1 MSVSCP
7 LLILVTL
14 YAVSD
19 AVVFGGWG
27 EWGEW
32 SDCSVTCGY
41 GTIERSK
48 VWLKEDGTVFNFT
61 YISYDECW
69 TKKPCPID
77 GVWSGWTAWSPCT
90 VMCGNG
96 TRTRTRLCNSPEPMN
111 FGKPCDG
118 EPLEVLGC
126 NEQECPDLPLNFN
139 MDVCNDTTFVCLNN
153 LQCVAKFLHCDGEL
167 HCHDGSDEK
176 DCYRYLS
183 MNSNDCVYISS
194 QSLALTVLGL
204 IFTRTLRYS

>member
-176 DCYRYLS
+176 DCYRYL
-183 MNSNDCVYISS
+183 NCVYISS